1 MGEIVL
7 VRIDDRLIHG
17 QVMTGWVKT
26 TQASRIIIVDD
37 SICKDTFMRNVLEM
51 AAPHGIKVDV
61 YTIEEAMNELRKD
74 SSSDEKVI
82 ILVKSPLILK
92 PLVEGKLLNKE
103 INVGGMGAGPGRKRL
118 YKNIS
123 VSQEEWQ
130 CFKEFVS
137 SGIKVFIQIVP
148 DDNKI
153 AIERFLGKT

>member
-1 MGEIVL
+1 MLNVVL

-26 TQASRIIIVDD
+26 TQANRIIIIDD
-37 SICKDTFMRNVLEM
+37 SICKDTFMRNVFEM
-51 AAPHGIKVDV
+51 AAPPGVKVDV
-61 YTIEEAMNELRKD
+61 YSIKEAMSELKKD
-74 SSSDEKVI
+74 SPSGEKVI

-103 INVGGMGAGPGRKRL
+103 INIGGMGMGPGRERL

-123 VSQEEWQ
+123 VSQEERQ
-130 CFKEFVS
+130 CFKDFIS

-153 AIERFLGKT
+153 AIERFLDKA